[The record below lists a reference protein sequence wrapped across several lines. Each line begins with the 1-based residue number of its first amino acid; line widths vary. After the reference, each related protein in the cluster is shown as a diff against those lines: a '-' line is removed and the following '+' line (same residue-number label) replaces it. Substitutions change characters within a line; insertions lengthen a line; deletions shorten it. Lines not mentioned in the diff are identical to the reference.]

1 MARPVRT
8 SNLLKETAADHENL
22 DRMADQERLAVNRA
36 ATQPPVQ
43 ENESVIEKAEEK
55 EPSVQEKL
63 DAILPDDFF
72 GEFEDLFNSE
82 DVHIKEQIKQDMS
95 PDILLKAPATVTD
108 DGAAQ
113 AVSEAAEEKA
123 DEEEIAQA
131 VNENTAEKTGKEI
144 SVEDGVERISSNDL
158 SKRMNVTAS
167 QIRQDLNNFG
177 GFGQQGYGYNVKFL
191 YEEIGKI
198 LGLNQKHNII
208 VIGAG
213 NLGQA
218 LANYVKFEK
227 LGFVITALFDVN
239 PALEGVT
246 VRGIKIHMLDEL
258 EDYCKDHVVDIA
270 ALTMPKEKADAI
282 ANRLVNLGIQAIWN
296 FAHVDLDLIDKDVV
310 VENVHLSDS
319 LMQLSYNIVKNKQN
333 K

>member
-1 MARPVRT
+1 M
-8 SNLLKETAADHENL
+8 
-22 DRMADQERLAVNRA
+22 QE
-36 ATQPPVQ
+36 
-43 ENESVIEKAEEK
+43 
-55 EPSVQEKL
+55 
-63 DAILPDDFF
+63 
-72 GEFEDLFNSE
+72 
-82 DVHIKEQIKQDMS
+82 
-95 PDILLKAPATVTD
+95 
-108 DGAAQ
+108 
-113 AVSEAAEEKA
+113 
-123 DEEEIAQA
+123 
-131 VNENTAEKTGKEI
+131 KEI
-144 SVEDGVERISSNDL
+144 SQAVIRRMPRYYRYLGELLEDGVERISSNDL

-227 LGFVITALFDVN
+227 LGFVITALIDVN

>member
-1 MARPVRT
+1 M
-8 SNLLKETAADHENL
+8 
-22 DRMADQERLAVNRA
+22 QE
-36 ATQPPVQ
+36 
-43 ENESVIEKAEEK
+43 
-55 EPSVQEKL
+55 
-63 DAILPDDFF
+63 
-72 GEFEDLFNSE
+72 
-82 DVHIKEQIKQDMS
+82 
-95 PDILLKAPATVTD
+95 
-108 DGAAQ
+108 
-113 AVSEAAEEKA
+113 
-123 DEEEIAQA
+123 
-131 VNENTAEKTGKEI
+131 KEI
-144 SVEDGVERISSNDL
+144 SQAVIRRMPRYYRYLGELLEDGVERISSNDL

-258 EDYCKDHVVDIA
+258 EDYCKNHVVDIA

-282 ANRLVNLGIQAIWN
+282 ANRLVNIGIQAIWN